1 VPKVISKVNR
11 DEMIKMAEK
20 LGLDCVVSTK
30 SITSDIIL
38 RYTRALDDTMGS
50 SIETLYRIMDD
61 KVEALEFKVKD
72 DSSLL
77 NTPIKNLDIK
87 QGMLIVG
94 IIRPGKKAVIPSGDD
109 IIMKGDR
116 VIVLSYENRITR
128 LSDILR

>member
-1 VPKVISKVNR
+1 
-11 DEMIKMAEK
+11 
-20 LGLDCVVSTK
+20 
-30 SITSDIIL
+30 
-38 RYTRALDDTMGS
+38 
-50 SIETLYRIMDD
+50 MDG
-61 KVEALEFKVKD
+61 KVEALEFKVKE

-77 NTPIKNLDIK
+77 DTPIKDLEIK
-87 QGMLIVG
+87 QGILIVG

>member
-1 VPKVISKVNR
+1 
-11 DEMIKMAEK
+11 
-20 LGLDCVVSTK
+20 
-30 SITSDIIL
+30 
-38 RYTRALDDTMGS
+38 MGS

-87 QGMLIVG
+87 QGILIVG